1 MSNQD
6 SDASTQQPSRPW
18 LSPGVEADRSFPA
31 VAKPSL
37 TPKTPKTMIE
47 EPIMRAVAFGSAPWQ
62 DEPKLRLA
70 QVPLPPKMI
79 LREQRKLKSADGI
92 ETKINVNKSQ
102 CIPSSNWKVLDED
115 LEEVPEHFILE
126 RTSRVIN
133 DTSAT
138 IISTR
143 IADCLR
149 NRSVEVKFSGKKAKA
164 KCKNRD
170 FVKYSIILFRGES
183 DEEFEDSNTVI
194 VELQRRS
201 GSSISF
207 MNDCRAILAAAEG
220 EDSEELRIR
229 DNLTVPSSLKSVA
242 SLPPLPP
249 QKLSMDPTK
258 LASELLAKEN
268 IASKILATEMLCL
281 DTDDTKTDPK
291 VALAIAKQI
300 LNVNSPIF
308 KSMTCTLQAKRQF
321 ETDDESDSLEKLYF
335 LTLSLLSNA
344 LKVTD
349 DSGMASHII
358 QDCDWYNDKLV
369 PILIELLKHSHA
381 RTQDALI
388 AAKVFYNL
396 LGASQDVKR
405 KAEEVGADLV
415 LAHVH
420 EFAQHQHLALAKESQ
435 RCKILMECH

>member
-1 MSNQD
+1 
-6 SDASTQQPSRPW
+6 
-18 LSPGVEADRSFPA
+18 
-31 VAKPSL
+31 
-37 TPKTPKTMIE
+37 MIE

-70 QVPLPPKMI
+70 QVPLPPKLK
-79 LREQRKLKSADGI
+79 LRDSQQSQSVNPLKDQ
-92 ETKINVNKSQ
+92 INVNKSKP
-102 CIPSSNWKVLDED
+102 IPSSNWKVLDED

-138 IISTR
+138 IVSTR

-149 NRSVEVKFSGKKAKA
+149 NRSVEVKFSAKKAKA
-164 KCKNRD
+164 KCKNRE
-170 FVKYSIILFRGES
+170 FVKYTISLFQGES
-183 DEEFEDSNTVI
+183 DEEFEDCITVI

-229 DNLTVPSSLKSVA
+229 DSLTIPASLKSHA
-242 SLPPLPP
+242 SLPPLPA
-249 QKLSMDPTK
+249 QKMPTDLTK
-258 LASELLAKEN
+258 LASELLAKDN

-291 VALAIAKQI
+291 LALAIAKQI
-300 LNVNSPIF
+300 LNDNSPIF
-308 KSMTCTLQAKRQF
+308 KSMTSTLQADRRF
-321 ETDDESDSLEKLYF
+321 ETEDESDSLEKLYF

-344 LKVTD
+344 LKITD
-349 DSGMASHII
+349 ESGVASHII
-358 QDCDWYNDKLV
+358 RECAWYNDELV
-369 PILIELLKHSHA
+369 PILIDLLENSHT
-381 RTQDALI
+381 RTQDALV

-396 LGASQDVKR
+396 LGASQEVKR
-405 KAEEVGADLV
+405 KAQEAGANLV
-415 LAHVH
+415 LATVH
-420 EFAQHQHLALAKESQ
+420 EFAQHQHLALAKESE
-435 RCKILMECH
+435 RCKILMGCH